1 MYISSFMLKSIL
13 VLFLFIAMANAETPN
28 EWLTK
33 AERTSFQETGR
44 YDEAIAYCKK
54 LAAASPYVSY
64 RSFGKSPE
72 GRDLPLLIVSRE
84 KLFTPDAARKANR
97 QIVLIINGI
106 HAGEIGGKDASFM
119 MLREML
125 ISKKR
130 ESLLDNLVLV
140 VVPIFNVDGHER
152 FGTYN
157 RINQNGPKEMGWRTN
172 SRNLNLNRDWMK
184 ADEPEMRAMLKVF
197 SDWLP
202 NMLIDNHVSDGADFQ
217 YDVTYIVQRE
227 PMLAAPIAKYWNETM
242 EPAMV
247 NGLSKT
253 GHIAAPY
260 FEMVDDRDPAAG
272 ISHFPSSS
280 RFSDGYAT
288 TQNRLGITVETHML
302 KSYEIQVRAH
312 YDLMLSVL
320 EELNRSGEKLRA
332 AELEVDE
339 QEKVL
344 NFDRDFPIH
353 FKLNREKSEPFLF
366 RGVEYKHEN
375 SPMSGTTRIIY
386 GKKPI
391 DLKVPWY
398 RTIEVDQT
406 IKPPI
411 GYLIPPQWT
420 DVIERLQ
427 MHNIKINRTTLPFTS
442 KFETYRFQNVK
453 WPLEPFE
460 GRHSP
465 SFEATKSIEERT
477 FITGSVFVKLNQ
489 RNNRIILSLLEPQS
503 EDSLVAWGFFN
514 AIFEQKEGAEA
525 YVMETLAEEML
536 KKNPELQKEFSEKLK
551 TDPKFAASSEQRLQ
565 FFYERSPYWDSN
577 KNAYP
582 IVRVT
587 DESTAQRIPLR

>member
-1 MYISSFMLKSIL
+1 
-13 VLFLFIAMANAETPN
+13 MATAETPD

-44 YDEAIAYCKK
+44 YDEAIAFCKK
-54 LAAASPYVSY
+54 LASASPFVTYT
-64 RSFGKSPE
+64 SFGKSAE

-84 KLFTPDAARKANR
+84 KLFTPEAARKANR
-97 QIVLIINGI
+97 QVVLIINGI

-125 ISKKR
+125 ITKKR
-130 ESLLDNLVLV
+130 ESLLNNLVLV

-152 FGTYN
+152 FSPYN

-227 PMLAAPIAKYWNETM
+227 PMLATSIAKYWNETM
-242 EPAMV
+242 EPAIV
-247 NGLSKT
+247 NGLSNT
-253 GHIAAPY
+253 GHISAPY

-272 ISHFPSSS
+272 ISHFISIP

-302 KSYEIQVRAH
+302 KPYEIQVRAH

-320 EELNRSGEKLRA
+320 EELNRSGERLRT
-332 AELEVDE
+332 AELELDV
-339 QEKVL
+339 QEKTL
-344 NFDRDFPIH
+344 NSDRDFPIH
-353 FKLNREKSEPFLF
+353 FKLNRKKSEPFLF
-366 RGVEYKHEN
+366 RGVEYKQEI
-375 SPMSGTTRIIY
+375 SPISGTMRIIY
-386 GKKPI
+386 GKKPF
-391 DLKVPWY
+391 DQNVPWY
-398 RTIEVDQT
+398 RTIEVDQYV
-406 IKPPI
+406 KPPI

-427 MHNIKINRTTLPFTS
+427 MHNIEISRTAAPFTS
-442 KFETYRFQNVK
+442 KFETYRFQNVQ
-453 WPLEPFE
+453 WPAEPFE

-465 SFEATKSIEERT
+465 SFEVIKSMEDRT
-477 FITGSVFVKLNQ
+477 FITGSVFVRLNQ
-489 RNNRIILSLLEPQS
+489 RNNRIILSLLEPKS
-503 EDSLVAWGFFN
+503 EDSFVAWGFFN
-514 AIFEQKEGAEA
+514 AIFEQKEYAEA
-525 YVMETLAEEML
+525 YVMETLAEDML
-536 KKNPELQKEFSEKLK
+536 KNNSELNKEFLQKLK
-551 TDPKFAASSEQRLQ
+551 TDPKFASSPEQRLH
-565 FFYERSPYWDSN
+565 FLYERSPYRDQN
-577 KNAYP
+577 KDAYP

-587 DESTAQRIPLR
+587 DEPTAQRIPLR